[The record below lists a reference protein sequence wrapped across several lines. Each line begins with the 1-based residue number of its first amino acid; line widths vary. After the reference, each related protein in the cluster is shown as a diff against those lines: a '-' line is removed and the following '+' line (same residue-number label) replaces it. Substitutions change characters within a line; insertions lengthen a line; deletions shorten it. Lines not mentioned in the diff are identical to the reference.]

1 MVVEV
6 QSRNAPIP
14 TEPVASLRT
23 ATPRVALLAGFEVTR
38 DGHPTPF
45 PLAVQRL
52 VAFLAVQ
59 ARPALRLHVAGVLW
73 PDTPEERA
81 SANLRSTLWR
91 HHQTGC
97 RLVNATGQHLGLAP
111 DVRVDLRELTGVAH
125 RLLEGSFAPDDPEYG
140 RLCQSG
146 ELLADWYDEWVL
158 MERERFRQLRLHAL
172 EKLCEEFT
180 RLRLFGLAV
189 QAGVASVAV
198 EPLRESAQRVLIR
211 AHLAEGNRGEAI
223 RQYQAYRGILKTEL
237 GLEPTA
243 EMRSLMDPLSAR

>member
-1 MVVEV
+1 MVVDV
-6 QSRNAPIP
+6 QLRRARMPS
-14 TEPVASLRT
+14 EDVALLRT
-23 ATPRVALLAGFEVTR
+23 APARVALLEGFEVTL
-38 DGHPTPF
+38 DGHAVPF

-52 VAFLAVQ
+52 IAFLAVQ
-59 ARPALRLHVAGVLW
+59 ARPTLRLHVAGVLW

-91 HHQTGC
+91 HHQAGC
-97 RLVNATGQHLGLAP
+97 RLVKATGQHLALAP
-111 DVRVDLRELTGVAH
+111 DVRVDLRELSVLAH
-125 RLLEGSFAPDDPEYG
+125 RLLEGSFDPDDLEYG

-146 ELLADWYDEWVL
+146 ELLADWYDDWVL
-158 MERERFRQLRLHAL
+158 VERERFRQLRLHAL

-180 RLRLFGLAV
+180 RRRLFGLAV
-189 QAGVASVAV
+189 QAGVACVAG

-211 AHLAEGNRGEAI
+211 AYLAEGNRGEAI

-243 EMRSLMDPLSAR
+243 EMQSLVDSLSTR